1 MNIVDYF
8 HNNLS
13 FRLKGIDDRP
23 RFPFVYKKLQKKF
36 LKQNY
41 KF

>member
-1 MNIVDYF
+1 MNIVNYF
-8 HNNLS
+8 HNMS

-23 RFPFVYKKLQKKF
+23 RFPLVYKKLEKNF